1 MPFVADHV
9 HCYTGAMAL
18 AYSLAE
24 ENLEIKLEFSKR
36 LLAFL
41 LSRPNAPVSF
51 VKQVT
56 PYSVYVRLAA

>member
-1 MPFVADHV
+1 
-9 HCYTGAMAL
+9 MAI

-36 LLAFL
+36 LLGFL
-41 LSRPNAPVSF
+41 LSRPQAPVSF

-56 PYSVYVRLAA
+56 SFTFLVDVINY